1 MSGPNSSFLGRW
13 LLHPADLFSHALA
26 SAEQIVCAWWL
37 IGVPA
42 LGTASCSALACW
54 HIKQVRHHRAAT
66 DAAARYVVLKL
77 PPEVEPGC
85 AEAFWTHIHALLR
98 PKWRRALDRQPHLAF
113 EFLWTSEGLSLGI
126 WVPAP
131 ISAGVVATAAEAAW
145 PGVHTRIVS
154 PAPVPI
160 AAGASMCGRL
170 RLAKPAY
177 LPLKVKHTSDPLR
190 PLLQAGR
197 KLRPSE
203 STCVQILARP
213 ATGRQ
218 VRRLQFQLN
227 RFRTRTVRELGPVTP
242 FSTLLEEWAPN
253 ASPRLGRADP
263 AHAAALRSAVT
274 KTIGPLWAVEIRYA
288 AGAESTR
295 PHADE
300 RTRTI
305 AESLTSA
312 FGVFAERNSWARHR
326 MAGPASAL
334 AQRRMGRGDLLTVAE
349 LAGIAHLPLDA
360 GAVGVPRA
368 GARSI
373 APPPEIPALSY
384 GHKVLGDADTSP
396 IRPVGVAVPDT
407 RQHFHI
413 MGATNSGKST
423 LMARM
428 ILDDVAARRGVLVLD
443 PKGDLVG
450 DLLDRLPL
458 AAADRLVL
466 IDPTDSGP
474 RPCLNVLAQGDPELT
489 VDNLVGIF
497 RRLFASSWGPRTD
510 DVLRAACLTLLATA
524 RDQPSTL
531 ADVSQLLSDKVF
543 RAARTAGLAE
553 GGHRMLDHFW
563 TGFADLS
570 VQSQAAITAPLQN
583 KLRAFLLRRFVAD
596 VIARPRSTIDL
607 GRVLDGGICLVRLP
621 KGVLGDDTMRLLGS
635 FILAAAWQATTAR
648 AGRPEQARPDASI
661 YVDEAHNFLNLPYSL
676 EDMLAEARAY
686 RVSFTLAHQNL
697 AQLPTDLAEG
707 ISANARN
714 KVFFTCSP
722 QDARSL
728 AAHTGPLLGEHDLAH
743 LDAFQA
749 AARLTAKSAHVRAF
763 TMRTRPAPLAIPG
776 RANAIR
782 AAVHAAARS
791 GS

>member
-1 MSGPNSSFLGRW
+1 MSGPNSSFLGQW
-13 LLHPADLFSHALA
+13 LLHPADVFSRALA
-26 SAEQIVCAWWL
+26 AAEQFTCDWWL
-37 IGVPA
+37 VGAPA
-42 LGTASCSALACW
+42 LGAASCSALAYW
-54 HIKQVRHHRAAT
+54 HVMQAQHHRAVT

-98 PKWRRALDRQPHLAF
+98 PKWRRLLDRQPHLAF
-113 EFLWTSEGLSLGI
+113 EFRWTSNGLNLGI
-126 WVPAP
+126 WVPAS

-145 PGVHTRIVS
+145 PGVHAQIVS
-154 PAPVPI
+154 PAPIPI
-160 AAGASMCGRL
+160 TAQTTTGGRL

-203 STCVQILARP
+203 SACVQVLARP
-213 ATGRQ
+213 AASRR
-218 VRRLQFQLN
+218 VRRLQFQIT
-227 RFRTRTVRELGPVTP
+227 RFRTHTVRELGPVTP
-242 FSTLLEEWAPN
+242 FSTLLDEWAPSTN
-253 ASPRLGRADP
+253 PRAGRTDP
-263 AHAAALRSAVT
+263 AHSAALRSAVT
-274 KTIGPLWAVEIRYA
+274 KTIGPLWAVEVRYA
-288 AGAESTR
+288 AGAESTG
-295 PHADE
+295 PDADK
-300 RTRTI
+300 RVSSV
-305 AESLTSA
+305 AKGLTSA
-312 FGVFAERNSWARHR
+312 FGVFTERNWWAHHGLG
-326 MAGPASAL
+326 APTSTL
-334 AQRRMGRGDLLTVAE
+334 TLRRMSRGDLLTVAE

-373 APPPEIPALSY
+373 APPPEIPAASH

-396 IRPVGVAVPDT
+396 IRPVSVAVPDA

-428 ILDDVAARRGVLVLD
+428 ILDDVAARRGVMVLD
-443 PKGDLVG
+443 PKGDLVS
-450 DLLDRLPL
+450 DLLDRLPMS
-458 AAADRLVL
+458 AAKRLIL

-524 RDQPSTL
+524 RDRPPTL

-543 RAARTAGLAE
+543 RAARTAGLVD

-570 VQSQAAITAPLQN
+570 GQSQAAITAPLQN
-583 KLRAFLLRRFVAD
+583 KLRAFLLRQFVAD
-596 VIARPRSTIDL
+596 VIAQPRSTIDL
-607 GRVLDGGICLVRLP
+607 GQVLDGGICLVRLP

-661 YVDEAHNFLNLPYSL
+661 YLDEAHNFLNLPYSL

-686 RVSFTLAHQNL
+686 RVSFNLAHQNL

-722 QDARSL
+722 QDARTL
-728 AAHTGPLLGEHDLAH
+728 AAHTGPLLSEHDLAH

-749 AARLTAKSAHVRAF
+749 AARLTAKRAHIRAF
-763 TMRTRPAPLAIPG
+763 TMRTRPAQPAIPG
-776 RANAIR
+776 RADAIR
-782 AAVHAAARS
+782 AAVHAAARGRS
-791 GS
+791 

>member
-1 MSGPNSSFLGRW
+1 MNGPTSSFLGQW
-13 LLHPADLFSHALA
+13 LLHPADLFSRALA
-26 SAEQIVCAWWL
+26 SVEQFACDWWS
-37 IGVPA
+37 IGVPG
-42 LGTASCSALACW
+42 LGAVSCSALTYW
-54 HIKQVRHHRAAT
+54 HVTQVRRHQSVT

-77 PPEVEPGC
+77 PPEVESGC

-98 PKWRRALDRQPHLAF
+98 PRWRRAPNRQPHLAF
-113 EFLWTSEGLSLGI
+113 EFLWTSGGLSLGI
-126 WVPAP
+126 WVPAS
-131 ISAGVVATAAEAAW
+131 ISAGIVATAAEAAW
-145 PGVHTRIVS
+145 PGVHVQLVS

-160 AAGASMCGRL
+160 TTPSSTGGRL

-177 LPLKVKHTSDPLR
+177 LPLKVKYTSDPLR
-190 PLLQAGR
+190 PLLQVGR
-197 KLRPSE
+197 RLRPSE
-203 STCVQILARP
+203 SACVQVLARP
-213 ATGRQ
+213 AARRR

-227 RFRTRTVRELGPVTP
+227 RFRTRTVRELGPATP
-242 FSTLLEEWAPN
+242 LGTFLDEWAP
-253 ASPRLGRADP
+253 SPNPRAGRADP
-263 AHAAALRSAVT
+263 AHAAALRAAVT

-288 AGAESTR
+288 AGTESTGPDTNKR
-295 PHADE
+295 LHS
-300 RTRTI
+300 I
-305 AESLTSA
+305 VKSLTSS
-312 FGVFAERNSWARHR
+312 FGIFAERNSWAQHR
-326 MAGPASAL
+326 MAIPASAL
-334 AQRRMGRGDLLTVAE
+334 TPRGMGRGDLLTVAE

-360 GAVGVPRA
+360 DAVGVPRA

-373 APPPEIPALSY
+373 APPPEIPAASHR
-384 GHKVLGDADTSP
+384 HKVLGDADTSP
-396 IRPVGVAVPDT
+396 IRPVSIAVPDT

-450 DLLDRLPL
+450 DLLDRMPTS
-458 AAADRLVL
+458 AADRLVL

-474 RPCLNVLAQGDPELT
+474 RPCLNILAQGDPELT

-510 DVLRAACLTLLATA
+510 DVLRATCLTLLATA
-524 RDQPSTL
+524 RDRPPTL
-531 ADVSQLLSDKVF
+531 ADVSQMLSDKVF
-543 RAARTAGLAE
+543 RAARTASLAE
-553 GGHRMLDHFW
+553 TGHRMLDHFW

-570 VQSQAAITAPLQN
+570 DQSQAAITAPLQN

-596 VIARPRSTIDL
+596 VIAQPRSTIDL
-607 GRVLDGGICLVRLP
+607 GQVLDGGICLVRLP

-648 AGRPEQARPDASI
+648 AGRPEQARPDAAI
-661 YVDEAHNFLNLPYSL
+661 YLDEAHNFLNLPYSL

-722 QDARSL
+722 QDARAL

-743 LDAFQA
+743 LGAYQA

-763 TMRTRPAPLAIPG
+763 TMRTRPALPAIPG
-776 RANAIR
+776 RADAIR
-782 AAVHAAARS
+782 AVIHAAARGRS
-791 GS
+791 

>member
-13 LLHPADLFSHALA
+13 LMHPSDLYAHVLA
-26 SAEQIVCAWWL
+26 SVEQFARDWWL
-37 IGVPA
+37 VGVPA
-42 LGTASCSALACW
+42 LGTASCSVFACW
-54 HIKQVRHHRAAT
+54 RVAQTRRHREVMNAT
-66 DAAARYVVLKL
+66 ARYVVLKL

-85 AEAFWTHIHALLR
+85 AEAFWTHVHALLR
-98 PKWRRALDRQPHLAF
+98 PTWRGVVERQPHLAF
-113 EFLWTSEGLSLGI
+113 EFLWTDEGLSLGI
-126 WVPAP
+126 WVPTT

-145 PGVHTRIVS
+145 PDVHARIVS
-154 PAPVPI
+154 PAPAPI
-160 AAGASMCGRL
+160 TARTSTGGRL

-177 LPLKVKHTSDPLR
+177 LPLKVKHSSDPLR

-197 KLRPSE
+197 KLRPAE
-203 STCVQILARP
+203 NACVQVLARP
-213 ATGRQ
+213 AASSG

-227 RFRTRTVRELGPVTP
+227 RFRMRTVRELGPVTP
-242 FSTLLEEWAPN
+242 FSTLLDELTPN
-253 ASPRLGRADP
+253 ARPRAGRADP

-274 KTIGPLWAVEIRYA
+274 KTIGPLWAVEVRYA
-288 AGAESTR
+288 AGGESIG
-295 PHADE
+295 PEADK
-300 RTRTI
+300 RARNV
-305 AESLTSA
+305 AQSLSSA
-312 FGVFAERNSWARHR
+312 FGIFTERNWWAHHR
-326 MAGPASAL
+326 LRTPTSTLAL
-334 AQRRMGRGDLLTVAE
+334 RRMGRGDLLTVAE
-349 LAGIAHLPLDA
+349 LAGVAHLPLDV

-373 APPPEIPALSY
+373 APPPGIPSQSQ
-384 GHKVLGDADTSP
+384 GHKILGDADTSP
-396 IRPVGVAVPDT
+396 IRPVGVAVPDA

-423 LMARM
+423 LMANM
-428 ILDDVAARRGVLVLD
+428 ILDDVRAGRGVLVLD

-450 DLLDRLPL
+450 DLLDRLPMS
-458 AAADRLVL
+458 AAERLVL

-474 RPCLNVLAQGDPELT
+474 RPCLNILAQGEPELA

-524 RDQPSTL
+524 RDRPPTL

-543 RAARTAGLAE
+543 RAARTVGLAE

-570 VQSQAAITAPLQN
+570 DQSQASITAPLQN
-583 KLRAFLLRRFVAD
+583 KLRAFLLRKFAAEV
-596 VIARPRSTIDL
+596 VARPHSTIDL
-607 GRVLDGGICLVRLP
+607 GQVLDGGICLVRLP

-648 AGRPEQARPDASI
+648 ASCPEQARRDAAI
-661 YVDEAHNFLNLPYSL
+661 HLDEAHNFLNLPYSL

-686 RVSFTLAHQNL
+686 RVSFNLAHQNL
-697 AQLPTDLAEG
+697 AQLPTDLADG

-722 QDARSL
+722 QDARTL

-749 AARLTAKSAHVRAF
+749 AARLTAKNAHVRAF
-763 TMRTRPAPLAIPG
+763 TMRTRPTQPAIQG
-776 RANAIR
+776 RADAIR
-782 AAVHAAARS
+782 AAVHAAARGRS
-791 GS
+791 

>member
-1 MSGPNSSFLGRW
+1 MSAPNSSLLGRW
-13 LLHPADLFSHALA
+13 LLHPTDLFSLALA
-26 SAEQIVCAWWL
+26 SAEQSVCDWWL
-37 IGVPA
+37 IGVPM

-54 HIKQVRHHRAAT
+54 YLKQARRHRAVT
-66 DAAARYVVLKL
+66 DASARYVILKL

-85 AEAFWTHIHALLR
+85 AEAFWTHLHALLR
-98 PKWRRALDRQPHLAF
+98 PRWQGILDRQPHLAF
-113 EFLWTSEGLSLGI
+113 EFLWSSEGLSLGV
-126 WVPAP
+126 WVPP
-131 ISAGVVATAAEAAW
+131 SISADVMATAAEAAW
-145 PGVHTRIVS
+145 PGVYAQIVS
-154 PAPVPI
+154 PAPIPI
-160 AAGASMCGRL
+160 TAQASTCGRL
-170 RLAKPAY
+170 RLAKPSY

-203 STCVQILARP
+203 SACVQILARP
-213 ATGRQ
+213 AAGRR
-218 VRRLQFQLN
+218 VRQLQFQLN
-227 RFRTRTVRELGPVTP
+227 RFRARTFRDLGTMTPV
-242 FSTLLEEWAPN
+242 STFLDEWTPN
-253 ASPRLGRADP
+253 AKPQTGPADP

-274 KTIGPLWAVEIRYA
+274 KTVGPLWAVEIRYA
-288 AGAESTR
+288 AGTESTG
-295 PHADE
+295 PDADK
-300 RTRTI
+300 RTRSIT
-305 AESLTSA
+305 ESLASA

-326 MAGPASAL
+326 LTGPPSAL
-334 AQRRMGRGDLLTVAE
+334 ASRRMGRGDLLTVAE

-360 GAVGVPRA
+360 DVVGVPRA

-373 APPPEIPALSY
+373 APPPEIPALSH
-384 GHKVLGDADTSP
+384 GHKILGDADTSP
-396 IRPVGVAVPDT
+396 IRPVSVAVPDA

-428 ILDDVAARRGVLVLD
+428 ILDDVDARRGVLVLD

-458 AAADRLVL
+458 SAADRLVL

-474 RPCLNVLAQGDPELT
+474 PPCLNILAQGDPELT

-524 RDQPSTL
+524 RDRPPTL

-543 RAARTAGLAE
+543 RTARTASLAE
-553 GGHRMLDHFW
+553 GDHRMLDHFW

-570 VQSQAAITAPLQN
+570 AQSQAAITAPLQN

-596 VIARPRSTIDL
+596 VIAQPRSTIDL

-635 FILAAAWQATTAR
+635 FILAAAWHATTAR
-648 AGRPEQARPDASI
+648 AGRPEQARPDASV
-661 YVDEAHNFLNLPYSL
+661 YLDEAHNFLNLPYSL

-722 QDARSL
+722 QDARAL
-728 AAHTGPLLGEHDLAH
+728 AAHVGPLLGEHDLAH

-763 TMRTRPAPLAIPG
+763 TMRTRPAQPAIPG
-776 RANAIR
+776 RADAIR
-782 AAVHAAARS
+782 AAVHAAAR
-791 GS
+791 GRA